1 VKNRKPQHKGNH
13 RGISRRGLLAG
24 AAAGWATTIVP
35 RHIFGA
41 QGKPSAN
48 EKLNIAA
55 IGVGGQGGYDISQM
69 AGENIVA
76 LTDVDDERAAGTYK
90 KFPKARRYRDFRILL
105 EKEQKNIDAVVVSTP
120 DHTHAVAAM
129 MAIKLG
135 KHVYCQKPLTHTV
148 YEARKLT
155 EAAREA
161 KVVTQMGNQA
171 NSMEGVR
178 QVCEWIWDGAIGNV
192 RDVHVWSDRPA
203 GMWPQGVD
211 RPKETPPIP
220 STLDWDLWLG
230 PAPQRPYN
238 PVYAPFK
245 WRGFWDFGTGP
256 LGDMGSHNLAPVFW
270 AMKLKYPTSVEA
282 SSTAINAETLPLASM
297 LTFEFPAR
305 DEMPPLKV
313 HWYDGGLMP
322 PQPDELEPGRALWH
336 EDGAMFV
343 GDKGILLAEGWGSQ
357 RPRLLPE
364 SRMKEYKQPAKTL
377 PRSPGHYKQWIE
389 ACKKGTPTSSSF
401 DIGGPITECMLLGTV
416 ALRTG
421 KERGGGCRIR
431 QKLYWDG
438 PNMKVTNDPAAN
450 ELLHFKYREGWTL

>member
-1 VKNRKPQHKGNH
+1 MRKSEPKRDARNA
-13 RGISRRGLLAG
+13 GISRRALLGG
-24 AAAGWATTIVP
+24 AAAGWATMIIP
-35 RHIFGA
+35 RHVLGG

-48 EKLNIAA
+48 EKLNIAG
-55 IGVGGQGGYDISQM
+55 IGVGGQGGSDISGV
-69 AGENIVA
+69 ASENIIA
-76 LTDVDDERAAGTYK
+76 LADVDDERAAATFK
-90 KFPKARRYRDFRILL
+90 KFPNAKRYRDFRIML
-105 EKEQKNIDAVVVSTP
+105 EKEKSIDAVVVSTP

-192 RDVHVWSDRPA
+192 REVHVWSDRP
-203 GMWPQGVD
+203 GGRWPQGID
-211 RPKETPPIP
+211 RPKETPPVP

-238 PVYAPFK
+238 PIYVPFK

-256 LGDMGSHNLAPVFW
+256 LGDMGSHDLAPVFW

-282 SSTAINAETLPLASM
+282 SSTGFNTETLPLASM

-305 DEMPPLKV
+305 GEMPPLKV
-313 HWYDGGLMP
+313 HWYDGGLLP
-322 PQPDELEPGRALWH
+322 PQPDELEPGRTLPH
-336 EDGAMFV
+336 DDGVIFV
-343 GDKGILLAEGWGSQ
+343 GDKGILLAEGWGAQ

-364 SRMKEYKQPAKTL
+364 SRMKEYKQPPKTL
-377 PRSPGHYKQWIE
+377 PRSPGHYQQWIE
-389 ACKKGTPTSSSF
+389 ACKNGTPTSSNF
-401 DIGGPITECMLLGTV
+401 DVAGPITECMLLGTV

-438 PNMKVTNDPAAN
+438 PNMKVTNDAAAN
-450 ELLHFKYREGWTL
+450 ELLHFKYRQGWTL

>member
-1 VKNRKPQHKGNH
+1 MRKSEQKGDVRNA
-13 RGISRRGLLAG
+13 GISRRALLGG
-24 AAAGWATTIVP
+24 AAAGWATMIIP
-35 RHIFGA
+35 RHVLGG

-48 EKLNIAA
+48 EKLNIAG
-55 IGVGGQGGYDISQM
+55 IGVGGQGGSDISGV
-69 AGENIVA
+69 ASENIIA
-76 LTDVDDERAAGTYK
+76 LADVDDERAAATFK
-90 KFPKARRYRDFRILL
+90 KFPNAKRYRDFRIML
-105 EKEQKNIDAVVVSTP
+105 EKEKSIDAVVVSTP

-192 RDVHVWSDRPA
+192 REVHVWSDRP
-203 GMWPQGVD
+203 GGRWPQGID
-211 RPKETPPIP
+211 RPKETPPVP

-238 PVYAPFK
+238 PIYVPFK

-282 SSTAINAETLPLASM
+282 SSTGFNTETLPLASM

-305 DEMPPLKV
+305 GEMPPLKV
-313 HWYDGGLMP
+313 HWYDGGLLP
-322 PQPDELEPGRALWH
+322 PQPDELEPGRTLPH
-336 EDGAMFV
+336 DDGVIFV
-343 GDKGILLAEGWGSQ
+343 GDKGILLAEGSGAQW
-357 RPRLLPE
+357 PRLLPE
-364 SRMKEYKQPAKTL
+364 SRMKEYKQPPKTL
-377 PRSPGHYKQWIE
+377 PRSPGHYQQWIE
-389 ACKKGTPTSSSF
+389 ACKNGTPTSSNF
-401 DIGGPITECMLLGTV
+401 DVAGPITECMLLGTV

-438 PNMKVTNDPAAN
+438 PNMKITNDAAAN
-450 ELLHFKYREGWTL
+450 ELLHFKYRQGWTL

>member
-1 VKNRKPQHKGNH
+1 MRKSEPKRDARNA
-13 RGISRRGLLAG
+13 GISRRALLGG
-24 AAAGWATTIVP
+24 AAAGWATMIIP
-35 RHIFGA
+35 RHVLGG

-48 EKLNIAA
+48 EKLNIAG
-55 IGVGGQGGYDISQM
+55 IGVGGQGGSDISGV
-69 AGENIVA
+69 ASENIIA
-76 LTDVDDERAAGTYK
+76 LADVDAERAAATFK
-90 KFPKARRYRDFRILL
+90 KFPNAKRYRDFRIML
-105 EKEQKNIDAVVVSTP
+105 EKEKSIDAVVVSTP

-192 RDVHVWSDRPA
+192 REVHVWSDRP
-203 GMWPQGVD
+203 GGRWPQGID
-211 RPKETPPIP
+211 RPKETPPVP

-238 PVYAPFK
+238 PIYVPFK

-256 LGDMGSHNLAPVFW
+256 LGDMGSHDLAPVFW

-282 SSTAINAETLPLASM
+282 SSTGFNTETLPLASM

-305 DEMPPLKV
+305 GEMPPLKV
-313 HWYDGGLMP
+313 HWYDGGLLP
-322 PQPDELEPGRALWH
+322 PQPDELEPGRTLPH
-336 EDGAMFV
+336 DDGVIFV
-343 GDKGILLAEGWGSQ
+343 GDKGILLAEGWGAQ

-364 SRMKEYKQPAKTL
+364 SRMKEYKQPPKTL
-377 PRSPGHYKQWIE
+377 PRSPGHYQQWIE
-389 ACKKGTPTSSSF
+389 ACKNGTPTSSNF
-401 DIGGPITECMLLGTV
+401 DVAGPITECMLLGTV

-438 PNMKVTNDPAAN
+438 PNMKVTNDAAAN
-450 ELLHFKYREGWTL
+450 ELLHFKYRQGWTL